1 MLVPRKRT
9 SPGGRRPA
17 VRLACRTVPA
27 AAMAAATV
35 AAVAAC
41 GSGPAPAAGHTA
53 LPGSASPSSAPSNS
67 AGSSGNVAASASGLC
82 GAAAQVDSL
91 TVQRANALPGNHPR
105 FSFPATEKVRSSSG
119 ARSVAQSL
127 CALPPVSHTVIA
139 CPADFGITYKL
150 TFAAGSHQFAPVT
163 LNAAGCEL
171 VHGLGPARKITTSNV
186 VWHRLGVAIGIPH
199 PSQAA
204 FAGTRASS

>member
-9 SPGGRRPA
+9 SPEGRWPV

-41 GSGPAPAAGHTA
+41 GSGSAPAAGHA
-53 LPGSASPSSAPSNS
+53 ASPSSASPSSS
-67 AGSSGNVAASASGLC
+67 GSSGNVAANGSGLC

-91 TVQRANALPGNHPR
+91 TVQRTNALPGNHPR
-105 FSFPATEKVRSSSG
+105 FSFPATEKVSSAAQ

-127 CALPPVSHTVIA
+127 CALQPVSHTVIA

-150 TFAAGSHQFAPVT
+150 TFAAGSRQFAPVT

-171 VHGLGPARKITTSNV
+171 VHGLGTARKITTSNV
-186 VWHRLGVAIGIPH
+186 VWRRLGVAIGIPH

-204 FAGTRASS
+204 FAGTSASS

>member
-9 SPGGRRPA
+9 SPQGRRPV
-17 VRLACRTVPA
+17 VRLAYRTVPA
-27 AAMAAATV
+27 AAMAAAV

-41 GSGPAPAAGHTA
+41 GSGSVPAAGHTA
-53 LPGSASPSSAPSNS
+53 SPSSAAPSS
-67 AGSSGNVAASASGLC
+67 PPSGSSGNVAASGSGLC

-91 TVQRANALPGNHPR
+91 TVQRTNALPGNHPR
-105 FSFPATEKVRSSSG
+105 FSFPATEKVSSAAQ

-127 CALPPVSHTVIA
+127 CTLPPVSHTMIA

-150 TFAAGSHQFAPVT
+150 TFAGGSRQFAPVT

-171 VHGLGPARKITTSNV
+171 VHGLGTVRKITTSNV
-186 VWHRLGVAIGIPH
+186 VWRRLGVAIGIPH

-204 FAGTRASS
+204 FAGTSANS

>member
-9 SPGGRRPA
+9 SPEGRRPA

-27 AAMAAATV
+27 AAMAAAAV

-41 GSGPAPAAGHTA
+41 GSGSAPAAGHTA
-53 LPGSASPSSAPSNS
+53 SPSSASPSSS
-67 AGSSGNVAASASGLC
+67 GSSGNVAASGSGLC
-82 GAAAQVDSL
+82 GAAAQVDSV
-91 TVQRANALPGNHPR
+91 TVSRTNALPGNHPR

-150 TFAAGSHQFAPVT
+150 TFAAGSRQFAPVT

-171 VHGLGPARKITTSNV
+171 VHGLGPVRKITTSNV
-186 VWHRLGVAIGIPH
+186 VWRRLGVAIGIPH

-204 FAGTRASS
+204 FAGTSASS

>member
-9 SPGGRRPA
+9 SPEGRRPV
-17 VRLACRTVPA
+17 VRLAYRTVPA
-27 AAMAAATV
+27 VAMAAAV

-41 GSGPAPAAGHTA
+41 GSGPVPAAGHTA
-53 LPGSASPSSAPSNS
+53 SPSSAAPSS
-67 AGSSGNVAASASGLC
+67 PPSGSSGNVAASGSGLC

-91 TVQRANALPGNHPR
+91 TVQRTNALPGNHPR
-105 FSFPATEKVRSSSG
+105 FSFPATEKVSSAAQ

-127 CALPPVSHTVIA
+127 CALQPVSHTVIA

-150 TFAAGSHQFAPVT
+150 TFAAGSRQFAPVT

-171 VHGLGPARKITTSNV
+171 VHGLGTARKITTSNV
-186 VWHRLGVAIGIPH
+186 VWRRLGVAIGIPH

-204 FAGTRASS
+204 FAGTSASS

>member
-9 SPGGRRPA
+9 SPGSRRPA
-17 VRLACRTVPA
+17 VRLAFRTVPA

-41 GSGPAPAAGHTA
+41 GSGSAPAAGHTA
-53 LPGSASPSSAPSNS
+53 SPSSS
-67 AGSSGNVAASASGLC
+67 ASSGNLAGNGSGLC
-82 GAAAQVDSL
+82 GAAAQVDSV
-91 TVQRANALPGNHPR
+91 TVQRTNALPGNHPR
-105 FSFPATEKVRSSSG
+105 FGFPATEKVSNAAQ

-127 CALPPVSHTVIA
+127 CALQPVSRTVIA

-150 TFAAGSHQFAPVT
+150 TFAAGSRQFAPVT

-171 VHGLGPARKITTSNV
+171 VHGLGAARRITTSNV
-186 VWHRLGVAIGIPH
+186 VWRRLGVAIGIPH

-204 FAGTRASS
+204 FAGTTASS